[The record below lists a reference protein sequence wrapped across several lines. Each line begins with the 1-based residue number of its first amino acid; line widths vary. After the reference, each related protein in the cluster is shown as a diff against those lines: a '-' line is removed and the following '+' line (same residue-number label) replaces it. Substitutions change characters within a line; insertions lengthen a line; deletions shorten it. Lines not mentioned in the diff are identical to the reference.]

1 MDIKAKI
8 AEIVQKLQNDKNL
21 MQDWKKNPAA
31 VIEKYAGIDLPDET
45 VNQIVDGIEAKLK
58 LDQIGGALSGLFG
71 KK

>member
-8 AEIVQKLQNDKNL
+8 TQIVKQLQSDKNL

-31 VIEKYAGIDLPDET
+31 VIEKYVGVDLPDDT
-45 VNQIVDGIEAKLK
+45 LNQIVDGIEAKLK
-58 LDQIGGALSGLFG
+58 LDQIGGALGGLFG